1 MPVIMPSAPTE
12 CKTGVSYLV
21 LTTLGTYKW
30 LRQSYVVILVRFICI
45 MDDNMDFFLHIA
57 IPTPNRIE
65 LYSGTWCLSWGF
77 QESPRFMKS
86 TGEQQTNVRGRYW
99 LAYYLND

>member
-1 MPVIMPSAPTE
+1 MPVIMPSALTE

-45 MDDNMDFFLHIA
+45 MDDNMDFFFLHIA

-65 LYSGTWCLSWGF
+65 LYSGI
-77 QESPRFMKS
+77 
-86 TGEQQTNVRGRYW
+86 
-99 LAYYLND
+99 

>member
-45 MDDNMDFFLHIA
+45 MDDNMDFFFLHIA

-65 LYSGTWCLSWGF
+65 LYSGTWCLS
-77 QESPRFMKS
+77 
-86 TGEQQTNVRGRYW
+86 
-99 LAYYLND
+99 

>member
-1 MPVIMPSAPTE
+1 MPVIMPSALTE

-45 MDDNMDFFLHIA
+45 MDDNMDFFFLHIA

-65 LYSGTWCLSWGF
+65 LYSGIWCLS
-77 QESPRFMKS
+77 
-86 TGEQQTNVRGRYW
+86 
-99 LAYYLND
+99 

>member
-1 MPVIMPSAPTE
+1 MPVIMPSALTE

-45 MDDNMDFFLHIA
+45 MDDNMDFFFCILRFQHL
-57 IPTPNRIE
+57 T
-65 LYSGTWCLSWGF
+65 GLSYTVVLGVCP
-77 QESPRFMKS
+77 EASKNPPD
-86 TGEQQTNVRGRYW
+86 
-99 LAYYLND
+99 L